1 MIKEIKISGLLSFG
15 PEGVALQLK
24 DLNVL
29 IGPNGS
35 GKSNLLEMLAL
46 LKAAPKS
53 LPAPLKEMGGV
64 REWMWKGEDRAR
76 AGTLNVAVN
85 AWSKKAKDKR
95 MVQHHA
101 TVPEDLRHVLT
112 MTEKG
117 GRFEVTEEQIT
128 EDSPDPEEAVHEVYY
143 SFQRGR
149 MMLVDG
155 RRQREL
161 RRENVHPEESIL
173 SQIKDPERYPA
184 LTFLQEKYAD
194 IRLFRNWSFGPQAAL
209 RREQSTQGRN
219 DFLADG
225 GENLALVFSNIQM
238 RAKRELI
245 EALREVYDG
254 ITDFHLP
261 VQNGQV
267 QLFLEEEGGRQIPA
281 TRLSDGTLRYLCLL
295 AILLHP
301 EPPGLI
307 AIEEPELGL
316 HPDVLPYLGK
326 LLVRASER
334 TQLVVTTHSRM
345 LVDALGDQPEAVVV
359 CEKVDGC
366 SRFTRQSGAQ
376 LKDWLEK
383 YTLGTI
389 WSMGEIG
396 GNRW

>member
-15 PEGVALQLK
+15 PEGVTLPLK
-24 DLNVL
+24 GLNVL

-46 LKAAPKS
+46 LKAAPKN
-53 LPAPLKEMGGV
+53 LAAPVNEMGGV
-64 REWMWKGEDRAR
+64 REWLWKGEGRAPEGSLDVMVS
-76 AGTLNVAVN
+76 AGSEKTKD
-85 AWSKKAKDKR
+85 KKA
-95 MVQHHA
+95 
-101 TVPEDLRHVLT
+101 LRHALT
-112 MTEKG
+112 IAERG
-117 GRFEVTEEQIT
+117 GRFEVIDEEI
-128 EDSPDPEEAVHEVYY
+128 EDASTD
-143 SFQRGR
+143 S
-149 MMLVDG
+149 LVMGVSAYMFRLGEGLLRDG
-155 RRQREL
+155 QGLREL
-161 RRENVHPEESIL
+161 RRGNIHPEESIL

-184 LTFLQEKYAD
+184 LSVLQEKYAD

-209 RREQSTQGRN
+209 RREQNAQGRN

-238 RAKRELI
+238 RAKRELM
-245 EALREVYDG
+245 EALRELYDG

-261 VQNGQV
+261 VQNGHV

-316 HPDVLPYLGK
+316 HPDVLPFLGK
-326 LLVRASER
+326 LLVQASTR

-345 LVDALGDQPEAVVV
+345 LVDALSGDPEAVVV
-359 CEKVDGC
+359 CEKVKGQ
-366 SRFTRQSGAQ
+366 SQFARQSGDR
-376 LKDWLEK
+376 LKEWLEK
-383 YTLGTI
+383 YSLGTL

>member
-1 MIKEIKISGLLSFG
+1 MMIKEIKISGLLSFG
-15 PEGVALQLK
+15 PEGVALPLK

-46 LKAAPKS
+46 LKAAPKN
-53 LPAPLKEMGGV
+53 LLAPVNEMGGV
-64 REWMWKGEDRAR
+64 REWLWKGEGKVSESELEVVLS
-76 AGTLNVAVN
+76 AGIGKANG
-85 AWSKKAKDKR
+85 KK
-95 MVQHHA
+95 
-101 TVPEDLRHVLT
+101 DLRHKLIIAD
-112 MTEKG
+112 KG
-117 GRFEVTEEQIT
+117 GLFAVVEERIIARAPNLRKFKA
-128 EDSPDPEEAVHEVYY
+128 EYY
-143 SFQRGR
+143 NFHRGIPILMDR
-149 MMLVDG
+149 MS
-155 RRQREL
+155 RRVL
-161 RRENVHPEESIL
+161 RGGNIHPEESIL
-173 SQIKDPERYPA
+173 SQIRDPDQYPA

-194 IRLFRNWSFGPQAAL
+194 IRLFRNWSFGPHAAL
-209 RREQSTQGRN
+209 RREQSAQGRS

-245 EALREVYDG
+245 EALRELYQG

-261 VQNGQV
+261 VQNGNV
-267 QLFLEEEGGRQIPA
+267 QLFLEEEGGRQIAA

-326 LLVRASER
+326 LLMQASKR
-334 TQLVVTTHSRM
+334 TQLVVTTHSPM
-345 LVDALGDQPEAVVV
+345 LVDALGDVPESVVV
-359 CEKVDGC
+359 CEKVNGG
-366 SRFTRQSGAQ
+366 SQFTRLNGDK
-376 LKDWLEK
+376 LKEWLEK
-383 YTLGTI
+383 YSLGTL
-389 WSMGEIG
+389 WSMGQIG